1 MSGTETTSLILI
13 RHAPSDA
20 GGRLA
25 GRSDPAARLPGTEA
39 LTRARAALA
48 ALGAAEARLV
58 TSPARRCRETVAAL
72 LPGREAALDPR
83 LWEQDFGAW
92 EGLLPEEL
100 PDLGPLGRAEIAA
113 HRAPGGESFLDLWAR
128 VTPALEGLTQGGM
141 VVVVAH
147 AGTIRAALGLAL
159 GEAPAGL
166 GFEIAPLSATHLR
179 AQLGGVW
186 SIGFTNRALA

>member
-166 GFEIAPLSATHLR
+166 GFEIAPLSTTHLR
-179 AQLGGVW
+179 AQPGGVW
-186 SIGFTNRALA
+186 SICFTNRALA